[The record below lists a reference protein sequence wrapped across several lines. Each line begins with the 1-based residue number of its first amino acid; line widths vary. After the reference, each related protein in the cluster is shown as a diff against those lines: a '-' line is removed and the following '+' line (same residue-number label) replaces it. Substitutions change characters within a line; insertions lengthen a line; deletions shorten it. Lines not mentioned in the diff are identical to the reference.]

1 MSQRKL
7 PPEQH
12 AIYLT
17 LFAAA
22 LTGCAGRSDLSQSR
36 ELIVQHA
43 VQIADLAMAAM
54 PIVDTRDPNAPRVYE
69 VSRENGYAG

>member
-12 AIYLT
+12 ATYLT

-43 VQIADLAMAAM
+43 SLIADLAMAAM
-54 PIVDTRDPNAPRVYE
+54 PTVDTNYPRTPRVFE
-69 VSRENGYAG
+69 KPEISDAS